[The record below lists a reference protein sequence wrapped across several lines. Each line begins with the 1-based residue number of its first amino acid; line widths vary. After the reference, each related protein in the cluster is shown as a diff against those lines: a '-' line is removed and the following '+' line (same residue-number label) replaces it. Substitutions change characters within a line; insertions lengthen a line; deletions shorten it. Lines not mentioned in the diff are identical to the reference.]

1 MSESVSI
8 PRIVA
13 LLEEINASG
22 TTSQPIKYQD
32 CRKCFEDKMRTE
44 SNHEDILVNT
54 ATLLLKDLNADFA
67 ILKSLHQK
75 GIPNER
81 ERCDQCKRG
90 MVSRWDPQPVCV
102 YTCGHSFH

>member
-1 MSESVSI
+1 MLPRRIRKKKRRQVFLHLSYDPSAVLSEEDSETVSI

-13 LLEEINASG
+13 LLEEINSKG

-32 CRKCFEDKMRTE
+32 CRKCFEYKMRTE

-67 ILKSLHQK
+67 ILKSLH
-75 GIPNER
+75 
-81 ERCDQCKRG
+81 
-90 MVSRWDPQPVCV
+90 
-102 YTCGHSFH
+102 